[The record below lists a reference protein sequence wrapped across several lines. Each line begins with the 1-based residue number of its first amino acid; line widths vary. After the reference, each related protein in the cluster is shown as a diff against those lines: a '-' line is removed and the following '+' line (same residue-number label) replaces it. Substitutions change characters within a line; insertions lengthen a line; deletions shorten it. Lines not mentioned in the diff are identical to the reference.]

1 MADTKISICS
11 SALNLLG
18 ESAIASF
25 TEDSDKARTC
35 AQLYDNIKESLIAMY
50 PWAFSKKKVQL
61 ARLVTT
67 PVSRWTY
74 EYTMPTD
81 RVGEAY
87 AVFPT
92 DAVGAQPT
100 TNYDVQGGKLLTN
113 YPEIWLDY
121 QYAPNEAQMP
131 SHFKQLLIYV
141 LAFNYAG
148 TVTEM
153 DTKAAF
159 WKETAFGSPSENMR
173 GGFFR
178 TAVNTDSR
186 GRPNEAMNSDDLVA
200 VRG

>member
-1 MADTKISICS
+1 MSDTNVSLCS

-35 AQLYDNIKESLIAMY
+35 AQLYQNIKDSLIAMY
-50 PWAFSKKKVQL
+50 PWSFSRKKVQL
-61 ARLVTT
+61 ARLTST
-67 PVSRWTY
+67 PISRWKY

-81 RVGEAY
+81 RVGDAY
-87 AVFPT
+87 AVFPS
-92 DAVGAQPT
+92 DAIDTAPT
-100 TNYDVQGGKLLTN
+100 TNYDVQGGKLLSN
-113 YPEIWLDY
+113 YGEIWIDY
-121 QYAPNEAQMP
+121 QYSATEVNMP
-131 SHFKQLLIYV
+131 AHFKQLLIYV

-178 TAVNTDSR
+178 TAANTDSR
-186 GRPNEAMNSDDLVA
+186 GRPNEAMSSDDFIA

>member
-1 MADTKISICS
+1 MSDTNVSLCS

-35 AQLYDNIKESLIAMY
+35 AQLYQNIKDSLIAMY
-50 PWAFSKKKVQL
+50 PWSFSRKKVQL
-61 ARLVTT
+61 ARLTST

-81 RVGEAY
+81 RVGDAY
-87 AVFPT
+87 AVFAS
-92 DAVGAQPT
+92 DAIDTPPT
-100 TNYDVQGGKLLTN
+100 TYYDVQGGKLLTN
-113 YPEIWLDY
+113 YSEIWLDY
-121 QYAPNEAQMP
+121 QYSAPEATMP
-131 SHFKQLLIYV
+131 AHFKQLFIYV

-178 TAVNTDSR
+178 TAANTDSR
-186 GRPNEAMNSDDLVA
+186 GRPNEAMISDDFIA